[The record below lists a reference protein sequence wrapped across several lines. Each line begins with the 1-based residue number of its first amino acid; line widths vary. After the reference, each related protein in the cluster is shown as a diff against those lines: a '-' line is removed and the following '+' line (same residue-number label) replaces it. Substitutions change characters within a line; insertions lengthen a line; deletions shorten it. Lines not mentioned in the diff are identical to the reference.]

1 MNYIE
6 VKIQITPCSEVSTD
20 LLSAFLGEIGFDSFV
35 SFEEG
40 LFAYIPSSL
49 FDEDRMKRSFALV
62 PVDCAIDYSVIEIPD
77 RNWNEEWEKNYFTPI
92 VIGNECVVHSS
103 FHTDIPEVK
112 YDILIDPKM
121 SFGTGHHETTS
132 TMMEMML
139 KTSFENKVVLDM
151 GCGTAILSILAS
163 MRGAKSVTGVDIDE
177 WAYENAL
184 ENIEQFES
192 ATENEKTVSSTETET
207 IKNEKKPSMAKNIL
221 WIIAAI
227 IISLI
232 VGAVITFI
240 KKKRQTNKFDN
251 DYFDDDDSDA
261 DYSDNDSIVEYEE
274 AAEESDITKSTSE
287 IQSNSDDLEEY
298 LDD

>member
-1 MNYIE
+1 M
-6 VKIQITPCSEVSTD
+6 KIKYFILSGIISSAIFSMTVFAEPEKTEKETEPTIAVTEVSKTVQETTSITESTTAAVTTSTTEKTTTPSFYD
-20 LLSAFLGEIGFDSFV
+20 EILAYVGEENAPVLNENLDNNAMTIDS
-35 SFEEG
+35 ST
-40 LFAYIPSSL
+40 
-49 FDEDRMKRSFALV
+49 
-62 PVDCAIDYSVIEIPD
+62 IDYSNKSMYTITTRSGDVFYLIINSD
-77 RNWNEEWEKNYFTPI
+77 GSVYFLNPVDTADL
-92 VIGNECVVHSS
+92 NA
-103 FHTDIPEVK
+103 
-112 YDILIDPKM
+112 
-121 SFGTGHHETTS
+121 
-132 TMMEMML
+132 ML
-139 KTSFENKVVLDM
+139 SDSNDNKLN
-151 GCGTAILSILAS
+151 
-163 MRGAKSVTGVDIDE
+163 
-177 WAYENAL
+177 ENAL

>member
-1 MNYIE
+1 M
-6 VKIQITPCSEVSTD
+6 KIKYFILSGIISSAILSMTVFAEPEKTEKETEPTITVTEVSKTVQETTSITESTTAAVTTSTTEKTTTPSFYD
-20 LLSAFLGEIGFDSFV
+20 EILAYVGE
-35 SFEEG
+35 EN
-40 LFAYIPSSL
+40 A
-49 FDEDRMKRSFALV
+49 
-62 PVDCAIDYSVIEIPD
+62 PVLNENLDNNAMTIDNSTIDYSNKSMYTITTRSGDVFYLIINSD
-77 RNWNEEWEKNYFTPI
+77 GSVYFLNPVDTADL
-92 VIGNECVVHSS
+92 
-103 FHTDIPEVK
+103 TA
-112 YDILIDPKM
+112 
-121 SFGTGHHETTS
+121 
-132 TMMEMML
+132 ML
-139 KTSFENKVVLDM
+139 SDSNDNKLN
-151 GCGTAILSILAS
+151 
-163 MRGAKSVTGVDIDE
+163 
-177 WAYENAL
+177 ENAL

-261 DYSDNDSIVEYEE
+261 DYSDNDSIVEYKE
-274 AAEESDITKSTSE
+274 AAEESDITESTSE

>member
-1 MNYIE
+1 M
-6 VKIQITPCSEVSTD
+6 KIKYFILSGIISSAILSMTVFAEPEKTEKETEPTIAVTEVSKTVQETTSITESTTAAITTSTTEKTTTPSFYD
-20 LLSAFLGEIGFDSFV
+20 EILAYVGEENAPVLNENLDNNAMTIDS
-35 SFEEG
+35 ST
-40 LFAYIPSSL
+40 
-49 FDEDRMKRSFALV
+49 
-62 PVDCAIDYSVIEIPD
+62 IDYSNKSMYTITTRSGDVFYLIINSD
-77 RNWNEEWEKNYFTPI
+77 GSVYFLNT
-92 VIGNECVVHSS
+92 VD
-103 FHTDIPEVK
+103 TAD
-112 YDILIDPKM
+112 L
-121 SFGTGHHETTS
+121 TA
-132 TMMEMML
+132 ML
-139 KTSFENKVVLDM
+139 SDSNDNKLN
-151 GCGTAILSILAS
+151 
-163 MRGAKSVTGVDIDE
+163 
-177 WAYENAL
+177 ENAL

-232 VGAVITFI
+232 VGAVFTFI

>member
-1 MNYIE
+1 MN
-6 VKIQITPCSEVSTD
+6 
-20 LLSAFLGEIGFDSFV
+20 
-35 SFEEG
+35 
-40 LFAYIPSSL
+40 
-49 FDEDRMKRSFALV
+49 
-62 PVDCAIDYSVIEIPD
+62 
-77 RNWNEEWEKNYFTPI
+77 
-92 VIGNECVVHSS
+92 
-103 FHTDIPEVK
+103 
-112 YDILIDPKM
+112 
-121 SFGTGHHETTS
+121 
-132 TMMEMML
+132 
-139 KTSFENKVVLDM
+139 
-151 GCGTAILSILAS
+151 
-163 MRGAKSVTGVDIDE
+163 
-177 WAYENAL
+177 ENAL

>member
-1 MNYIE
+1 M
-6 VKIQITPCSEVSTD
+6 KIKYFILSGIISSAILSMTVFAEPEKTEKETEPTIAVTEVSKTVQETTSITESTTAAVTTSTTEKTTTPSFYD
-20 LLSAFLGEIGFDSFV
+20 EILAYVGEENAPVLNENLDNNAMTIDS
-35 SFEEG
+35 ST
-40 LFAYIPSSL
+40 
-49 FDEDRMKRSFALV
+49 
-62 PVDCAIDYSVIEIPD
+62 IDYSNKSMYTITTRSGDVFYLIINSD
-77 RNWNEEWEKNYFTPI
+77 GSVYFLNPVDTADL
-92 VIGNECVVHSS
+92 
-103 FHTDIPEVK
+103 TA
-112 YDILIDPKM
+112 
-121 SFGTGHHETTS
+121 
-132 TMMEMML
+132 ML
-139 KTSFENKVVLDM
+139 SDSNDNKLN
-151 GCGTAILSILAS
+151 
-163 MRGAKSVTGVDIDE
+163 
-177 WAYENAL
+177 ENAL

-232 VGAVITFI
+232 VGAVFTFI

-261 DYSDNDSIVEYEE
+261 NYSDNDSIVEYEE
-274 AAEESDITKSTSE
+274 SAEESDITESTSE

>member
-1 MNYIE
+1 M
-6 VKIQITPCSEVSTD
+6 KIKYFILSGIISSAILSMTVFAEPEKTEKETEPTITVTEVSKTVQETTSITESTTAAVTTSTTEKTTTPSFYD
-20 LLSAFLGEIGFDSFV
+20 EILAYVGEENAPVLNENLDNNAMTIDS
-35 SFEEG
+35 ST
-40 LFAYIPSSL
+40 
-49 FDEDRMKRSFALV
+49 
-62 PVDCAIDYSVIEIPD
+62 IDYSNKSMYTITTRSGDVFYLIINSD
-77 RNWNEEWEKNYFTPI
+77 GSVYFLNPVDTADL
-92 VIGNECVVHSS
+92 
-103 FHTDIPEVK
+103 TA
-112 YDILIDPKM
+112 
-121 SFGTGHHETTS
+121 
-132 TMMEMML
+132 ML
-139 KTSFENKVVLDM
+139 SDSNDNKLN
-151 GCGTAILSILAS
+151 
-163 MRGAKSVTGVDIDE
+163 
-177 WAYENAL
+177 ENAL

-232 VGAVITFI
+232 VGAVFTFI

-274 AAEESDITKSTSE
+274 AAKESDITESTSE

>member
-1 MNYIE
+1 M
-6 VKIQITPCSEVSTD
+6 KIKYFILSGIISSAIFSMTVFAEPEKTEKETEPTIAVTEVSKTVQETTSITESTTAAVTTSTTEKTTTPSFYD
-20 LLSAFLGEIGFDSFV
+20 EILAYVGEENAPVLNENLDNNAMTIDS
-35 SFEEG
+35 ST
-40 LFAYIPSSL
+40 
-49 FDEDRMKRSFALV
+49 
-62 PVDCAIDYSVIEIPD
+62 IDYSNKSMYTITTRSGDVFYLIINSD
-77 RNWNEEWEKNYFTPI
+77 GSVYFLNPVDTADL
-92 VIGNECVVHSS
+92 
-103 FHTDIPEVK
+103 TA
-112 YDILIDPKM
+112 
-121 SFGTGHHETTS
+121 
-132 TMMEMML
+132 ML
-139 KTSFENKVVLDM
+139 SDSNDNKLN
-151 GCGTAILSILAS
+151 
-163 MRGAKSVTGVDIDE
+163 
-177 WAYENAL
+177 ENAL

-232 VGAVITFI
+232 VGAVFTFI

-274 AAEESDITKSTSE
+274 SAEESDITESTSE

>member
-1 MNYIE
+1 M
-6 VKIQITPCSEVSTD
+6 KIKYFILSGIISSAILSMTVFAEPEKTEKETEPTIAVTEVSKTVQETTSITESTTAAITTSTTEKTTTPSFYD
-20 LLSAFLGEIGFDSFV
+20 EILAYVGEENAPVLNENLDNNAMTIDS
-35 SFEEG
+35 ST
-40 LFAYIPSSL
+40 
-49 FDEDRMKRSFALV
+49 
-62 PVDCAIDYSVIEIPD
+62 IDYSNKSMYTITTRSGDVFYLIINSD
-77 RNWNEEWEKNYFTPI
+77 GSVYFLNPVDTADL
-92 VIGNECVVHSS
+92 
-103 FHTDIPEVK
+103 TA
-112 YDILIDPKM
+112 
-121 SFGTGHHETTS
+121 
-132 TMMEMML
+132 ML
-139 KTSFENKVVLDM
+139 SDSNDNKLN
-151 GCGTAILSILAS
+151 
-163 MRGAKSVTGVDIDE
+163 
-177 WAYENAL
+177 ENAL

-261 DYSDNDSIVEYEE
+261 NYSDNDSIVEYEE
-274 AAEESDITKSTSE
+274 AAEESDITESTSE

>member
-1 MNYIE
+1 M
-6 VKIQITPCSEVSTD
+6 KIKYFILSGIISSAILSMTVFAEPEKTEKETEPTIAVTEVSKTVQETTSITESTTAAVTTSTTEKTTTPSFYD
-20 LLSAFLGEIGFDSFV
+20 EILAYVGEENAPVLNENLDNNAMTIDS
-35 SFEEG
+35 ST
-40 LFAYIPSSL
+40 
-49 FDEDRMKRSFALV
+49 
-62 PVDCAIDYSVIEIPD
+62 IDYSNKSMYTITTRSGDVFYLIINSD
-77 RNWNEEWEKNYFTPI
+77 GSVYFLNPVDTADL
-92 VIGNECVVHSS
+92 
-103 FHTDIPEVK
+103 TA
-112 YDILIDPKM
+112 
-121 SFGTGHHETTS
+121 
-132 TMMEMML
+132 ML
-139 KTSFENKVVLDM
+139 SDSNDNKLN
-151 GCGTAILSILAS
+151 
-163 MRGAKSVTGVDIDE
+163 
-177 WAYENAL
+177 ENAL

-232 VGAVITFI
+232 VGAVFTFI

-274 AAEESDITKSTSE
+274 AAEESDITESTSE

>member
-1 MNYIE
+1 M
-6 VKIQITPCSEVSTD
+6 KIKYFILSGIISSAIFSMTVFAEPEKTEKETEPTITVTEVSKTVQETTSITESTTAAVTTSTTEKTTTPSFYD
-20 LLSAFLGEIGFDSFV
+20 EILAYVGEENAPVLNENLDNNAMTIDS
-35 SFEEG
+35 ST
-40 LFAYIPSSL
+40 
-49 FDEDRMKRSFALV
+49 
-62 PVDCAIDYSVIEIPD
+62 IDYSNKSMYTITTRSGDVFYLIINSD
-77 RNWNEEWEKNYFTPI
+77 GSVYFLNPVDTADL
-92 VIGNECVVHSS
+92 
-103 FHTDIPEVK
+103 TA
-112 YDILIDPKM
+112 
-121 SFGTGHHETTS
+121 
-132 TMMEMML
+132 ML
-139 KTSFENKVVLDM
+139 SDSNDNKLN
-151 GCGTAILSILAS
+151 
-163 MRGAKSVTGVDIDE
+163 
-177 WAYENAL
+177 ENAL

>member
-1 MNYIE
+1 M
-6 VKIQITPCSEVSTD
+6 KIKYFILSGIISSAILSMTVFAEPEKTEKETEPTIAVTEVSKTVQETTSITESTTAAVTTSTTEKTTTPSFYD
-20 LLSAFLGEIGFDSFV
+20 EILAYVGEENAPVLNENLDNNAMTIDS
-35 SFEEG
+35 ST
-40 LFAYIPSSL
+40 
-49 FDEDRMKRSFALV
+49 
-62 PVDCAIDYSVIEIPD
+62 IDYSNKSMYTITTRSGDVFYLIINSD
-77 RNWNEEWEKNYFTPI
+77 GSVYFLNPVDTADL
-92 VIGNECVVHSS
+92 
-103 FHTDIPEVK
+103 TA
-112 YDILIDPKM
+112 
-121 SFGTGHHETTS
+121 
-132 TMMEMML
+132 ML
-139 KTSFENKVVLDM
+139 SDSNDNKLN
-151 GCGTAILSILAS
+151 
-163 MRGAKSVTGVDIDE
+163 
-177 WAYENAL
+177 ENAL

-192 ATENEKTVSSTETET
+192 ATENEKTASSTETET

>member
-1 MNYIE
+1 M
-6 VKIQITPCSEVSTD
+6 KIKYFILSGIISSAILSMTVFAEPEKTEKETEPTIAVTEVSKTVQETTSITESTTAAVTTSTTEKTTTPSFYD
-20 LLSAFLGEIGFDSFV
+20 EILAYVGEENAPVLNENLDNNAMTIDS
-35 SFEEG
+35 ST
-40 LFAYIPSSL
+40 
-49 FDEDRMKRSFALV
+49 
-62 PVDCAIDYSVIEIPD
+62 IDYSNKSMYTITTRSGDVFYLIINSD
-77 RNWNEEWEKNYFTPI
+77 GSVYFLNPVDTADL
-92 VIGNECVVHSS
+92 
-103 FHTDIPEVK
+103 TA
-112 YDILIDPKM
+112 
-121 SFGTGHHETTS
+121 
-132 TMMEMML
+132 ML
-139 KTSFENKVVLDM
+139 SDSNDNKLN
-151 GCGTAILSILAS
+151 
-163 MRGAKSVTGVDIDE
+163 
-177 WAYENAL
+177 ENAL

-274 AAEESDITKSTSE
+274 SAEESDITESTSE

>member
-1 MNYIE
+1 M
-6 VKIQITPCSEVSTD
+6 KIKYFILSGIISSAILSMTVFAEPEKTEKETEPTIAVTEVSKTVQETTSITESTTAAVTTSTTEKTTTPSFYD
-20 LLSAFLGEIGFDSFV
+20 EILAYVGEENAPVLNENLDNNAMTIDS
-35 SFEEG
+35 ST
-40 LFAYIPSSL
+40 
-49 FDEDRMKRSFALV
+49 
-62 PVDCAIDYSVIEIPD
+62 IDYSNKSMYTITTRSGDVFYLIINSD
-77 RNWNEEWEKNYFTPI
+77 GSVYFLNPVDTADL
-92 VIGNECVVHSS
+92 
-103 FHTDIPEVK
+103 TA
-112 YDILIDPKM
+112 
-121 SFGTGHHETTS
+121 
-132 TMMEMML
+132 ML
-139 KTSFENKVVLDM
+139 SDSNDNKLN
-151 GCGTAILSILAS
+151 
-163 MRGAKSVTGVDIDE
+163 
-177 WAYENAL
+177 ENAL

-261 DYSDNDSIVEYEE
+261 DYSDTDSIVEYEE
-274 AAEESDITKSTSE
+274 AAEESDIPKSTSE
-287 IQSNSDDLEEY
+287 IQTNSDDLEEY

>member
-1 MNYIE
+1 M
-6 VKIQITPCSEVSTD
+6 KIKYFILSGIISSAILSMTVFAEPEKTEKETEPTIAVTEVSKTVQETTSITESTTAAVTTSTTEKTTTPSFYD
-20 LLSAFLGEIGFDSFV
+20 EILAYVGEENAPVLNENLDNNAMTIDS
-35 SFEEG
+35 ST
-40 LFAYIPSSL
+40 
-49 FDEDRMKRSFALV
+49 
-62 PVDCAIDYSVIEIPD
+62 IDYSNKSMYTITTRSGDVFYLIINSD
-77 RNWNEEWEKNYFTPI
+77 GSVYFLNPVDTADL
-92 VIGNECVVHSS
+92 NA
-103 FHTDIPEVK
+103 
-112 YDILIDPKM
+112 
-121 SFGTGHHETTS
+121 
-132 TMMEMML
+132 ML
-139 KTSFENKVVLDM
+139 SDSNDNKLN
-151 GCGTAILSILAS
+151 
-163 MRGAKSVTGVDIDE
+163 
-177 WAYENAL
+177 ENAL

-232 VGAVITFI
+232 VGAVFTFI

-274 AAEESDITKSTSE
+274 AAEESDITNSTSE

>member
-1 MNYIE
+1 M
-6 VKIQITPCSEVSTD
+6 KIKYFILSGIISSAILSMTVFAEPEKTEKETEPTIAVTEVSKTVQETTSITESTTAAVTTSTTEKTTTPSFYD
-20 LLSAFLGEIGFDSFV
+20 EILAYVGEENAPVLNENLDNNAMTIDS
-35 SFEEG
+35 ST
-40 LFAYIPSSL
+40 
-49 FDEDRMKRSFALV
+49 
-62 PVDCAIDYSVIEIPD
+62 IDYSNKSMYTITTRSGDVFYLIINSD
-77 RNWNEEWEKNYFTPI
+77 GSVYFLNPVDTADL
-92 VIGNECVVHSS
+92 
-103 FHTDIPEVK
+103 TA
-112 YDILIDPKM
+112 
-121 SFGTGHHETTS
+121 
-132 TMMEMML
+132 ML
-139 KTSFENKVVLDM
+139 SDSNDNKLN
-151 GCGTAILSILAS
+151 
-163 MRGAKSVTGVDIDE
+163 
-177 WAYENAL
+177 ENAL

-274 AAEESDITKSTSE
+274 SAEESDITKSTSE

>member
-1 MNYIE
+1 M
-6 VKIQITPCSEVSTD
+6 KIKYFILSGIISSAIFSMTAFAEPEKTEKETEPTIAVTEVSKTVQETTSITESTTAAVTTSTTEKTTTPSFYD
-20 LLSAFLGEIGFDSFV
+20 EILAYVGEENAPVLNENLDNNAMTIDS
-35 SFEEG
+35 ST
-40 LFAYIPSSL
+40 
-49 FDEDRMKRSFALV
+49 
-62 PVDCAIDYSVIEIPD
+62 IDYSNKSMYTITTRSGDVFYLIINSD
-77 RNWNEEWEKNYFTPI
+77 GSVYFLNPVDTADL
-92 VIGNECVVHSS
+92 
-103 FHTDIPEVK
+103 TA
-112 YDILIDPKM
+112 
-121 SFGTGHHETTS
+121 
-132 TMMEMML
+132 ML
-139 KTSFENKVVLDM
+139 SDSNDNKLN
-151 GCGTAILSILAS
+151 
-163 MRGAKSVTGVDIDE
+163 
-177 WAYENAL
+177 ENAL

-232 VGAVITFI
+232 VGAVFTFI

-274 AAEESDITKSTSE
+274 SAEESDITESTSE

>member
-1 MNYIE
+1 M
-6 VKIQITPCSEVSTD
+6 KIKYFILSGIISSAILSMTVFAEPEKTEKETEPTISVTEVSKTVQETTSITESTTAAVTTSTTEKTTTPSFYD
-20 LLSAFLGEIGFDSFV
+20 EILAYVGEENAPVLNENLDNNAMTIDS
-35 SFEEG
+35 ST
-40 LFAYIPSSL
+40 
-49 FDEDRMKRSFALV
+49 
-62 PVDCAIDYSVIEIPD
+62 IDYSNKSMYTITTRSGDVFYLIINSD
-77 RNWNEEWEKNYFTPI
+77 GSVYFLNPVDTADL
-92 VIGNECVVHSS
+92 
-103 FHTDIPEVK
+103 TA
-112 YDILIDPKM
+112 
-121 SFGTGHHETTS
+121 
-132 TMMEMML
+132 ML
-139 KTSFENKVVLDM
+139 SDSNDNKLN
-151 GCGTAILSILAS
+151 
-163 MRGAKSVTGVDIDE
+163 
-177 WAYENAL
+177 ENAL

>member
-1 MNYIE
+1 M
-6 VKIQITPCSEVSTD
+6 KIKYFILSGIISSAILSMTAFAEPEKTEKETEPTIAVTEVSKTVQETTSITESTTAAVTTSTTEKTTTPSFYD
-20 LLSAFLGEIGFDSFV
+20 EILAYVGEENAPVLNENLDNNAMTIDS
-35 SFEEG
+35 ST
-40 LFAYIPSSL
+40 
-49 FDEDRMKRSFALV
+49 
-62 PVDCAIDYSVIEIPD
+62 IDYSNKSMYTITTRSGDVFYLIINSD
-77 RNWNEEWEKNYFTPI
+77 GSVYFLNPVDTADL
-92 VIGNECVVHSS
+92 
-103 FHTDIPEVK
+103 TA
-112 YDILIDPKM
+112 
-121 SFGTGHHETTS
+121 
-132 TMMEMML
+132 ML
-139 KTSFENKVVLDM
+139 SDSNDNKLN
-151 GCGTAILSILAS
+151 
-163 MRGAKSVTGVDIDE
+163 
-177 WAYENAL
+177 ENAL

>member
-1 MNYIE
+1 M
-6 VKIQITPCSEVSTD
+6 KIKYFILSGIISSAILSMTVFAEPEKTEKETEPTIAVTEVSKTVQETTSITESTTAAVTTSTTEKTTTPSFYD
-20 LLSAFLGEIGFDSFV
+20 EILAYVGEENAPVLNENLDNNATTIDS
-35 SFEEG
+35 ST
-40 LFAYIPSSL
+40 
-49 FDEDRMKRSFALV
+49 
-62 PVDCAIDYSVIEIPD
+62 IDYSNKSMYTITTRSGDVFYLIINSD
-77 RNWNEEWEKNYFTPI
+77 GSVYFLNPVDTADL
-92 VIGNECVVHSS
+92 
-103 FHTDIPEVK
+103 TA
-112 YDILIDPKM
+112 
-121 SFGTGHHETTS
+121 
-132 TMMEMML
+132 ML
-139 KTSFENKVVLDM
+139 SDSNDNKLN
-151 GCGTAILSILAS
+151 
-163 MRGAKSVTGVDIDE
+163 
-177 WAYENAL
+177 ENAL

>member
-1 MNYIE
+1 M
-6 VKIQITPCSEVSTD
+6 KIKYFILSGIISSAIFSMTAFAEPEKTEKETEPTIAVTEVSKTVQETTSITESTTAAVTTSTTEKTTTPSFYD
-20 LLSAFLGEIGFDSFV
+20 EILAYVGEENAPVLNENLDNNAMTIDS
-35 SFEEG
+35 ST
-40 LFAYIPSSL
+40 
-49 FDEDRMKRSFALV
+49 
-62 PVDCAIDYSVIEIPD
+62 IDYSNKSMYTITTRSGDVFYLIINSD
-77 RNWNEEWEKNYFTPI
+77 GSVYFLNPVDTADL
-92 VIGNECVVHSS
+92 
-103 FHTDIPEVK
+103 TA
-112 YDILIDPKM
+112 
-121 SFGTGHHETTS
+121 
-132 TMMEMML
+132 ML
-139 KTSFENKVVLDM
+139 SDSNDNKLN
-151 GCGTAILSILAS
+151 
-163 MRGAKSVTGVDIDE
+163 
-177 WAYENAL
+177 ENAL

-251 DYFDDDDSDA
+251 DYFDDDDSDT

-274 AAEESDITKSTSE
+274 SAEESDITKSTSE
-287 IQSNSDDLEEY
+287 IQSDDLEEY

>member
-1 MNYIE
+1 M
-6 VKIQITPCSEVSTD
+6 KIKYFILSGIISSAILSMTVFAEPEKTEKETEPTIAVTEVSKTVQETTSITESTTAAVTTSTTEKTTTPSFYD
-20 LLSAFLGEIGFDSFV
+20 EILAYVGEENAPVLNENLDNNAMTIDS
-35 SFEEG
+35 ST
-40 LFAYIPSSL
+40 
-49 FDEDRMKRSFALV
+49 
-62 PVDCAIDYSVIEIPD
+62 IDYSNKSMYTITTRSGDVFYLIINSD
-77 RNWNEEWEKNYFTPI
+77 GSVYFLNPVDTADL
-92 VIGNECVVHSS
+92 
-103 FHTDIPEVK
+103 TA
-112 YDILIDPKM
+112 
-121 SFGTGHHETTS
+121 
-132 TMMEMML
+132 ML
-139 KTSFENKVVLDM
+139 SDSNDNKLN
-151 GCGTAILSILAS
+151 
-163 MRGAKSVTGVDIDE
+163 
-177 WAYENAL
+177 ENAL

-227 IISLI
+227 IINLI

>member
-1 MNYIE
+1 M
-6 VKIQITPCSEVSTD
+6 KIKYFILSGIISSAIFSMTVFAEPEKTEKETEPTIAVTEVSKTVQETTSITESTTAAVTTSTTEKTTTPSFYD
-20 LLSAFLGEIGFDSFV
+20 EILAYVGEENAPVLNENLDNNAMTIDS
-35 SFEEG
+35 ST
-40 LFAYIPSSL
+40 
-49 FDEDRMKRSFALV
+49 
-62 PVDCAIDYSVIEIPD
+62 IDYSNKSMYTITTRSGDVFYLIINSD
-77 RNWNEEWEKNYFTPI
+77 GSVYFLNPVDTADL
-92 VIGNECVVHSS
+92 
-103 FHTDIPEVK
+103 TA
-112 YDILIDPKM
+112 
-121 SFGTGHHETTS
+121 
-132 TMMEMML
+132 ML
-139 KTSFENKVVLDM
+139 SDSNDNKLN
-151 GCGTAILSILAS
+151 
-163 MRGAKSVTGVDIDE
+163 
-177 WAYENAL
+177 ENAL

-274 AAEESDITKSTSE
+274 SAEESDITESTSE

>member
-1 MNYIE
+1 M
-6 VKIQITPCSEVSTD
+6 KIKYFILSGIISSAILSMTVFAEPEKTEKETEPTIAVTEVSKTVQETTSITESTTAAVTTSTTEKTTTPSFYD
-20 LLSAFLGEIGFDSFV
+20 EILAYVGEENAPVLNENLDNNAMTIDS
-35 SFEEG
+35 ST
-40 LFAYIPSSL
+40 
-49 FDEDRMKRSFALV
+49 
-62 PVDCAIDYSVIEIPD
+62 IDYSNKSMYTITTRSGDVFYLIINSD
-77 RNWNEEWEKNYFTPI
+77 GSVYFLNPVDTADL
-92 VIGNECVVHSS
+92 
-103 FHTDIPEVK
+103 TA
-112 YDILIDPKM
+112 
-121 SFGTGHHETTS
+121 
-132 TMMEMML
+132 ML
-139 KTSFENKVVLDM
+139 SDSNDNKLN
-151 GCGTAILSILAS
+151 
-163 MRGAKSVTGVDIDE
+163 
-177 WAYENAL
+177 ENAL

-251 DYFDDDDSDA
+251 DYFDDDDSDT

-274 AAEESDITKSTSE
+274 SAEESDITESTSE

>member
-1 MNYIE
+1 M
-6 VKIQITPCSEVSTD
+6 KIKYFILSGIISSAIFSMTVFAEPEKTEKETEPTIAVTEVSKTVQETTSITESTTAAVTTSTTEKTTTPSFYD
-20 LLSAFLGEIGFDSFV
+20 EILAYVGEENAPVLNENLDNNAMTIDS
-35 SFEEG
+35 ST
-40 LFAYIPSSL
+40 
-49 FDEDRMKRSFALV
+49 
-62 PVDCAIDYSVIEIPD
+62 IDYSNKSMYTITTRSGDVFYLIINSD
-77 RNWNEEWEKNYFTPI
+77 GSVYFLNPVDTADL
-92 VIGNECVVHSS
+92 
-103 FHTDIPEVK
+103 TA
-112 YDILIDPKM
+112 
-121 SFGTGHHETTS
+121 
-132 TMMEMML
+132 ML
-139 KTSFENKVVLDM
+139 SDSNDNKLN
-151 GCGTAILSILAS
+151 
-163 MRGAKSVTGVDIDE
+163 
-177 WAYENAL
+177 ENAL

-232 VGAVITFI
+232 VGAAITFI

-274 AAEESDITKSTSE
+274 SAEESDITESTSE

>member
-1 MNYIE
+1 M
-6 VKIQITPCSEVSTD
+6 KIKYFILSGIISSAILSMTVFAEPEKTEKETEPTIAVTEVSKTVQETTSITESTTAAVTTSTTEKTTTPSFYD
-20 LLSAFLGEIGFDSFV
+20 EILAYVGEENAPVLNENLDNNAMTIDS
-35 SFEEG
+35 ST
-40 LFAYIPSSL
+40 
-49 FDEDRMKRSFALV
+49 
-62 PVDCAIDYSVIEIPD
+62 IDYSNKSMYTITTRSGDVFYLIINSD
-77 RNWNEEWEKNYFTPI
+77 GSVYFLNPVDTADL
-92 VIGNECVVHSS
+92 NA
-103 FHTDIPEVK
+103 
-112 YDILIDPKM
+112 
-121 SFGTGHHETTS
+121 
-132 TMMEMML
+132 ML
-139 KTSFENKVVLDM
+139 SDSNDNKLN
-151 GCGTAILSILAS
+151 
-163 MRGAKSVTGVDIDE
+163 
-177 WAYENAL
+177 ENAL

-261 DYSDNDSIVEYEE
+261 NYSDNDSIVEYEE

>member
-1 MNYIE
+1 M
-6 VKIQITPCSEVSTD
+6 KIKYFILSGIISSAILSMTVFAEPEKTEKETEPTIAVTEVSKTVQETTSITESTTAAVTTSTTEKTTTPSFYD
-20 LLSAFLGEIGFDSFV
+20 EILAYVGEENAPVLNENLDNNAMTIDS
-35 SFEEG
+35 ST
-40 LFAYIPSSL
+40 
-49 FDEDRMKRSFALV
+49 
-62 PVDCAIDYSVIEIPD
+62 IDYSNKSMYTITTRSGDVFYLIINSD
-77 RNWNEEWEKNYFTPI
+77 GSMYFLNPVDTADL
-92 VIGNECVVHSS
+92 
-103 FHTDIPEVK
+103 TA
-112 YDILIDPKM
+112 
-121 SFGTGHHETTS
+121 
-132 TMMEMML
+132 ML
-139 KTSFENKVVLDM
+139 SDSNDNKLN
-151 GCGTAILSILAS
+151 
-163 MRGAKSVTGVDIDE
+163 
-177 WAYENAL
+177 ENAL

>member
-1 MNYIE
+1 M
-6 VKIQITPCSEVSTD
+6 KIKYFILSGIISSAILSMTAFAEPEKTEKETEPTIAVTEVSKTVQETTSITESTTAAVTTSTTEKTTTPSFYD
-20 LLSAFLGEIGFDSFV
+20 EILAYVGEENAPVLNENLDNNAMTIDS
-35 SFEEG
+35 ST
-40 LFAYIPSSL
+40 
-49 FDEDRMKRSFALV
+49 
-62 PVDCAIDYSVIEIPD
+62 IDYSNKSMYTITTRSGDVFYLIINSD
-77 RNWNEEWEKNYFTPI
+77 GSVYFLNPVDTADL
-92 VIGNECVVHSS
+92 
-103 FHTDIPEVK
+103 TA
-112 YDILIDPKM
+112 
-121 SFGTGHHETTS
+121 
-132 TMMEMML
+132 ML
-139 KTSFENKVVLDM
+139 SDSNDNKLN
-151 GCGTAILSILAS
+151 
-163 MRGAKSVTGVDIDE
+163 
-177 WAYENAL
+177 ENAL

-274 AAEESDITKSTSE
+274 AAEESDITNSTSE

>member
-1 MNYIE
+1 M
-6 VKIQITPCSEVSTD
+6 KIKYFILSGIISSAILSMTVFAEPEKTEKETEPTITVTEVSKTVQETTSITESTTAAVTTSTTEKTTTPSFYD
-20 LLSAFLGEIGFDSFV
+20 EILAYVGE
-35 SFEEG
+35 EN
-40 LFAYIPSSL
+40 A
-49 FDEDRMKRSFALV
+49 
-62 PVDCAIDYSVIEIPD
+62 PVLNENLDNNAMTIDNSTIDYSNKSMYTITTRSGDVFYLIINSD
-77 RNWNEEWEKNYFTPI
+77 GSVYFLNPVDTADL
-92 VIGNECVVHSS
+92 
-103 FHTDIPEVK
+103 TA
-112 YDILIDPKM
+112 
-121 SFGTGHHETTS
+121 
-132 TMMEMML
+132 ML
-139 KTSFENKVVLDM
+139 SDSNDNKLN
-151 GCGTAILSILAS
+151 
-163 MRGAKSVTGVDIDE
+163 
-177 WAYENAL
+177 ENAL

-274 AAEESDITKSTSE
+274 AAKESDITESTSE

>member
-1 MNYIE
+1 M
-6 VKIQITPCSEVSTD
+6 KIKYFILSGIISSAILSMTVFAEPEKTEKETEPTIAVTEVSKTVQETTSITESTTAAITTSTTEKTTTPSFYD
-20 LLSAFLGEIGFDSFV
+20 EILAYVGEENAPVLNENLDNNAMTIDS
-35 SFEEG
+35 ST
-40 LFAYIPSSL
+40 
-49 FDEDRMKRSFALV
+49 
-62 PVDCAIDYSVIEIPD
+62 IDYSNKSMYTITTRSGDVFYLIINSD
-77 RNWNEEWEKNYFTPI
+77 GSVYFLNPVDTADL
-92 VIGNECVVHSS
+92 
-103 FHTDIPEVK
+103 TA
-112 YDILIDPKM
+112 
-121 SFGTGHHETTS
+121 
-132 TMMEMML
+132 ML
-139 KTSFENKVVLDM
+139 SDSNDNKLN
-151 GCGTAILSILAS
+151 
-163 MRGAKSVTGVDIDE
+163 
-177 WAYENAL
+177 ENAL

>member
-1 MNYIE
+1 MK
-6 VKIQITPCSEVSTD
+6 VKYFILSGIISSAILSMTVFAEPEKTEKETEPTIAVTEVSKTVQETTSITESTTAAVTTSTTEKTTTPSFYD
-20 LLSAFLGEIGFDSFV
+20 EILAYVGEENAPVLNENLDNNAMTIDS
-35 SFEEG
+35 ST
-40 LFAYIPSSL
+40 
-49 FDEDRMKRSFALV
+49 
-62 PVDCAIDYSVIEIPD
+62 IDYSNKSMYTITTRSGDVFYLIINSD
-77 RNWNEEWEKNYFTPI
+77 GSVYFLNPVDTADL
-92 VIGNECVVHSS
+92 
-103 FHTDIPEVK
+103 TA
-112 YDILIDPKM
+112 
-121 SFGTGHHETTS
+121 
-132 TMMEMML
+132 ML
-139 KTSFENKVVLDM
+139 SDSNDNKLN
-151 GCGTAILSILAS
+151 
-163 MRGAKSVTGVDIDE
+163 
-177 WAYENAL
+177 ENAL

>member
-1 MNYIE
+1 M
-6 VKIQITPCSEVSTD
+6 KIKYFILSGIISSAIFSMTAFAEPEKTEKETEPTIAVTEVSKTVQETTSITESTTAAVTTSTTEKTTTPSFYD
-20 LLSAFLGEIGFDSFV
+20 EILAYVGEENAPVLNENLDNNAMTIDS
-35 SFEEG
+35 ST
-40 LFAYIPSSL
+40 
-49 FDEDRMKRSFALV
+49 
-62 PVDCAIDYSVIEIPD
+62 IDYSNKSMYTITTRSGDVFYLIINSD
-77 RNWNEEWEKNYFTPI
+77 GSVYFLNPVDTADL
-92 VIGNECVVHSS
+92 
-103 FHTDIPEVK
+103 TA
-112 YDILIDPKM
+112 
-121 SFGTGHHETTS
+121 
-132 TMMEMML
+132 ML
-139 KTSFENKVVLDM
+139 SDSNDNKLN
-151 GCGTAILSILAS
+151 
-163 MRGAKSVTGVDIDE
+163 
-177 WAYENAL
+177 ENAL

-261 DYSDNDSIVEYEE
+261 DYSDNDSIVEYKE
-274 AAEESDITKSTSE
+274 AAEESDITESTSE

>member
-1 MNYIE
+1 M
-6 VKIQITPCSEVSTD
+6 KIKYFILSGIISSAILSMTVFAEPEKTEKETEPTIAVTEVSKTVQETTSITESTTAAVTTSTTEKTTTPSFYD
-20 LLSAFLGEIGFDSFV
+20 EILAYVGEENAPVLNENLDNNAMTIDS
-35 SFEEG
+35 ST
-40 LFAYIPSSL
+40 
-49 FDEDRMKRSFALV
+49 
-62 PVDCAIDYSVIEIPD
+62 IDYSNKSMYTITTRSGDVFYLIINSD
-77 RNWNEEWEKNYFTPI
+77 GSVYFLNPVDTADL
-92 VIGNECVVHSS
+92 
-103 FHTDIPEVK
+103 TA
-112 YDILIDPKM
+112 
-121 SFGTGHHETTS
+121 
-132 TMMEMML
+132 ML
-139 KTSFENKVVLDM
+139 SDSNDNKLN
-151 GCGTAILSILAS
+151 
-163 MRGAKSVTGVDIDE
+163 
-177 WAYENAL
+177 ENAL

-232 VGAVITFI
+232 VGAVFTFI

>member
-1 MNYIE
+1 M
-6 VKIQITPCSEVSTD
+6 KIKYFILSGIISSAILSMTVFAEPEKTEKETEPTIAVTEVSKTVQETTSITESTTAAVTTSTTEKTTTPSFYD
-20 LLSAFLGEIGFDSFV
+20 EILAYVGEENAPVLNENLDNNAMTIDS
-35 SFEEG
+35 ST
-40 LFAYIPSSL
+40 
-49 FDEDRMKRSFALV
+49 
-62 PVDCAIDYSVIEIPD
+62 IDYSNKSMYTITTRSGDVFYLIINSD
-77 RNWNEEWEKNYFTPI
+77 GSVYFLNPVDTADL
-92 VIGNECVVHSS
+92 
-103 FHTDIPEVK
+103 TA
-112 YDILIDPKM
+112 
-121 SFGTGHHETTS
+121 
-132 TMMEMML
+132 ML
-139 KTSFENKVVLDM
+139 SDSNDNKLN
-151 GCGTAILSILAS
+151 
-163 MRGAKSVTGVDIDE
+163 
-177 WAYENAL
+177 ENAL

-274 AAEESDITKSTSE
+274 VAKESDITESTSE